1 MLEQIAMGF
10 ICPECRVKFNTPE
23 QLGAHYANI
32 HEQSDP
38 QATSSGPAPGPRRA
52 PDISRRSSQ
61 TTQLVSQQ
69 SEDVHEEF
77 LRALEPQL
85 AELKEVSLALSNAL
99 DAQNSQLERIDQ
111 RVDIVTDGMKRVSM
125 QAKKL
130 TGSRLAV
137 NYRFRCA
144 FQEVGSGKFLRD
156 LDGEA
161 SLRYA
166 QCERHCHWGYMEML
180 RFCLY
185 NSVVVVP
192 TLSSTTAHSERTRL
206 ATAQSSGAFRVRNR
220 VFSLA

>member
-1 MLEQIAMGF
+1 MGF

-23 QLGAHYANI
+23 QLGAHYANT
-32 HEQSDP
+32 HEQLAP
-38 QATSSGPAPGPRRA
+38 QASSNTSAAADLPRRA
-52 PDISRRSSQ
+52 PELGCRASQ
-61 TTQLVSQQ
+61 ATQLVSQQ

-85 AELKEVSLALSNAL
+85 AELKEVSLALGNAL
-99 DAQNSQLERIDQ
+99 DAQNSQLERMDQ
-111 RVDIVTDGMKRVSM
+111 KVDIVQDGMKRVSI

-166 QCERHCHWGYMEML
+166 LCV
-180 RFCLY
+180 
-185 NSVVVVP
+185 SVFNGPVGKAEVSYL
-192 TLSSTTAHSERTRL
+192 TLL
-206 ATAQSSGAFRVRNR
+206 
-220 VFSLA
+220 